1 MSLKRIIILL
11 AVGPLC
17 ISLAYQYRIGERWAV
32 VAAFIRFQGDGN
44 FRYYQIDFSYRIGG
58 GFVASIGYQLT
69 DMDATR
75 KQSRPRRRSEYD
87 LEFSGTS
94 IHLSYG
100 F

>member
-1 MSLKRIIILL
+1 MI
-11 AVGPLC
+11 
-17 ISLAYQYRIGERWAV
+17 QW
-32 VAAFIRFQGDGN
+32 DGN
-44 FRYYQIDFSYRIGG
+44 FRYYTADLSYRIGG

-87 LEFSGTS
+87 LEFSGPS

>member
-1 MSLKRIIILL
+1 MLVTWS
-11 AVGPLC
+11 
-17 ISLAYQYRIGERWAV
+17 V

-44 FRYYQIDFSYRIGG
+44 FRYYKADLSYRIGG
-58 GFVASIGYQLT
+58 GFVASVGYQLT

-75 KQSRPRRRSEYD
+75 KQDKPRRRSDYEI
-87 LEFSGTS
+87 EFSGPS